1 MPTRN
6 FKKKLLKKKEE
17 NKKEIVNVD
26 DDYDKIDLDWVD

>member
-6 FKKKLLKKKEE
+6 FKKKKFIKKKEE

-26 DDYDKIDLDWVD
+26 DDYDKIDLD

>member
-6 FKKKLLKKKEE
+6 LKKKKLLKKKEE

-26 DDYDKIDLDWVD
+26 DDYDKIDLD